1 VAARSAAPVI
11 PTIKTIDKVLIIAA
25 AVASL
30 AAVGGAV
37 WVLITLKNLVENF
50 QS

>member
-1 VAARSAAPVI
+1 MVARSAAPVVASM
-11 PTIKTIDKVLIIAA
+11 KTVDKVLIYAA
-25 AVASL
+25 FVTSL